1 MIDINAKTLASD
13 TGSKSKH
20 ARYRRKQVNKTE
32 LVAQI
37 VADTELSQANA
48 ASVIDAMLNSIQ
60 NALKAGDTVS
70 LIGFGSFS
78 VTDRAARKGR
88 NPATGEEIQIAASR
102 VPTFK
107 AGSKL
112 KDAVN
117 VKPEKKKTKSKKKK
131 A

>member
-1 MIDINAKTLASD
+1 M
-13 TGSKSKH
+13 
-20 ARYRRKQVNKTE
+20 NKTE